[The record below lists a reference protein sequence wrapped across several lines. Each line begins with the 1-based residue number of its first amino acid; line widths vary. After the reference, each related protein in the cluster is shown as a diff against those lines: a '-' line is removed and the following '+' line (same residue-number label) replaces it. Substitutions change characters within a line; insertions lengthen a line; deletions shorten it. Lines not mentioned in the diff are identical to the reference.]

1 MTDTSMF
8 HGDLVSSSR
17 ILYTP
22 SPFARASLI
31 HLQETGYLE
40 AKQPHA
46 SQRDNL
52 LSYLFFIVLS
62 GAGTLEYRGA
72 SYSLQ
77 AGDCVFLD
85 CRSPYSHQ
93 TSEKL
98 WQLKWIHFYGPNM
111 ASIYDKY
118 TERGGRAAFHPH
130 SLQPY
135 ESLLDS
141 LYQTAA
147 SSDYIRDM
155 RIYEN
160 ITGLLTLLME
170 ESWHPERKNLSSK
183 KQNLLLVKE
192 YLDAHFHEK
201 ILLDQL
207 ADTFYINKFYLTRVF
222 KEQFGVSISN
232 YLLQLRITRVKQLLR
247 FTDRTIEAIGAECG
261 MEDGNYFARMFRRV
275 EGMSPSQFRRSWVS
289 NSHPD

>member
-1 MTDTSMF
+1 MAQTSMF

-22 SPFARASLI
+22 SAFARTSLI
-31 HLQETGYLE
+31 HLQEIGRLE
-40 AKQPHA
+40 AKQPHT
-46 SQRDNL
+46 SKRDHL
-52 LSYLFFIVLS
+52 MSFLFFIVLTGS
-62 GAGTLEYRGA
+62 GTLEYHETVHR
-72 SYSLQ
+72 LQ

-93 TSEKL
+93 TSENL

-111 ASIYDKY
+111 ADIYDKY
-118 TERGGRAAFHPH
+118 TERGGRTAFHPV
-130 SLQPY
+130 SLHPY
-135 ESLLDS
+135 EQLLDD
-141 LYQTAA
+141 LYQTAD

-155 RIYEN
+155 RIYEK

-170 ESWHPERKNLSSK
+170 ESWHPENRNLSAK

-192 YLDAHFHEK
+192 YLDTHFHEK

-207 ADTFYINKFYLTRVF
+207 AETFYINKYYLTRVF
-222 KEQFGVSISN
+222 REQFGLSISN
-232 YLLQLRITRVKQLLR
+232 YLLQLRVTRAKQLLR
-247 FTDRTIEAIGAECG
+247 FTDRTIESIGAECG

-275 EGMSPSQFRRSWVS
+275 EGMSPSQFRRSWV
-289 NSHPD
+289 NNPRQ